1 MTDRWKM
8 NRIGFVNFWLYDEEN
23 FEFVDGKL
31 LLRGQNGSGKS
42 ITTQSFIPFVLDGD
56 RTPSRLDPFGS
67 SDRRMEYYFLGEEGK
82 DESTGYLFLE
92 FKKEGTEEY
101 RTIGI
106 GQRAKRGKP
115 MDFWG
120 FVILDQKRIG
130 YDLLLYKK
138 VGSSKIPLDRR
149 EMRALLGEENF
160 FTDSQSEYKKHV
172 NQYIFGFRKEEQ
184 YEQFIKLL
192 VKVRAPKLSKE
203 FKPTKVYEILND
215 SLQTL
220 TDEDLRAMV
229 DAMEKM
235 DEIQDSLEMLNRAF
249 ADIKIIRNE
258 YTRYNQ
264 YMLAKKAQAY
274 LQKKQEAEEAQKNL
288 ERQKQE
294 IQLVESTFR
303 EKEQRLKAL
312 EEQRTLAETE
322 RNGLLDMDLEG
333 IDRKLE
339 DARKQRQIAQED
351 ETRWN
356 NRIQDYNGKIWQS
369 EQQLK
374 KIQDQLE
381 ARRESISEFKEELQ
395 EQQEIL
401 QWEQHPQMIQALEQ
415 EDQERVEERTKEL
428 ETRRKFMEECQRT
441 LRQYE
446 DVSRR
451 YDEVLETLEYL
462 KKKKEEKNQDLLD
475 VQNQV
480 LEQIDRWIAEVYELE
495 KQAVRWHPDSAV
507 LRKAEEKV
515 KEYQSMEDA
524 GEIQELFRKSYEE
537 QRQNLLDQKNS
548 RENERK
554 IQFEIWKQ
562 EKEQLSTLLKQ
573 EELEPERSEKT
584 RASRIALEKAGIT
597 AIPFYKTVEFSGDL
611 DSASCARLEAQLQN
625 AGILDALVVSA
636 KDFDRIRTECPE
648 FLDTVLWVEEDG
660 DSRFDALTVSEELD
674 PEIQQTVRRI
684 LSNIYT
690 DQDQAPSDEK
700 LTAGVCFGTDGWF
713 RQGMVFGRAEKTGDA
728 EFVGFL
734 ARKRR
739 KEQKIHELENGIQ
752 MQEKRIGE
760 LDQEIEKWKEDL
772 KILQREY
779 QKLPG
784 FSDLNTILNREREC
798 QFLLKQVTD
807 EYNQKEL
814 SEKKLAQEK
823 NNQYQSVLQAC
834 KPFPYGR
841 TEHAYREAM
850 DALEA
855 YRSICQEI
863 SQCLLK
869 LENEKEAGMTQKEA
883 IEEYQVRMDD
893 AFLERDKYSTKV
905 RQSDIQIRQYEE
917 YLNRPDVVEK
927 ANRLKKLWEELA
939 LITEES
945 GALREELAVL
955 KADRERLLK
964 SEPEQTEMLQQKIR
978 LETMLRSYFEE
989 ELSLKLVIDRDGRSL
1004 VDCAK
1009 TAVGMLRE
1017 SDKNREVAELFQ
1029 SLYQV
1034 YQRHNSSLTNYGTAI
1049 ENCFES
1055 GSASA
1060 REIQNSN
1067 ILRNRVQIV
1076 STWKGKKVYL
1086 EEFYKILKTAIDETE
1101 LLIQKKDREL
1111 FEDILSQTISQQLTD
1126 KIAESRK
1133 WVADMSKL
1141 MREMDTSM
1149 GLSFSLDWK
1158 PCSAENE
1165 TELDTSELEKI
1176 LLRDRELLTIE
1187 DIEKV
1192 AGHFRSKIRTEKMKL
1207 EDENGMINYMEL
1219 VRDALDYRKWF
1230 EFHMYFKRGEEPKKL
1245 LTNAAFNRFSGGEKA
1260 MAMYVP
1266 LFAAVNAQYKKAENK
1281 DHPRMVALDEAFAG
1295 VDDKNISSM
1304 FELVQKLDFDY
1315 IMNSQALWGC
1325 FETVK
1330 GLRIAELLRPQNSR
1344 TVSVICYTWNGRER
1358 ILDEQ

>member
-1 MTDRWKM
+1 MNDRWKM
-8 NRIGFVNFWLYDEEN
+8 NRIGFVNFWLYDEED

-92 FKKEGTEEY
+92 FKKEEAEEY

-120 FVILDQKRIG
+120 FVILDQRRIG
-130 YDLLLYKK
+130 RDLWLYKT
-138 VGSSKIPLDRR
+138 VGSSRIPLDKR
-149 EMRALLGEENF
+149 EMKAALGEENF

-249 ADIKIIRNE
+249 ADVKIIRNE

-264 YMLAKKAQAY
+264 YMLARKAQAY
-274 LQKKQEAEEAQKNL
+274 LQEKQEVEEAQRKL
-288 ERQKQE
+288 EQQKQE
-294 IQLVESTFR
+294 IQQKENDCK
-303 EKEQRLKAL
+303 EKTQRLKEL
-312 EEQRTLAETE
+312 EERKTLAETE

-339 DARKQRQIAQED
+339 DARKQKSIALED

-356 NRIQDYNGKIWQS
+356 DKIQEYNTKLWQA
-369 EQQLK
+369 ELQLK
-374 KIQDQLE
+374 NLQDQIDG
-381 ARRESISEFKEELQ
+381 RREQLLEFREELE
-395 EQQEIL
+395 EQQETL
-401 QWEQHPQMIQALEQ
+401 QWEQHPQILQALSQ
-415 EDQERVEERTKEL
+415 ENQESMQEISRGL
-428 ETRRKFMEECQRT
+428 ETRRKLMEECLQGI
-441 LRQYE
+441 RQYE
-446 DVSRR
+446 ELSGR
-451 YDEVLETLEYL
+451 YDEALEQLESL
-462 KKKKEEKNQDLLD
+462 KKEKENRNQDL
-475 VQNQV
+475 QEARNQV
-480 LEQIDRWIAEVYELE
+480 SEQIDRWITEVFELAEQSVWW
-495 KQAVRWHPDSAV
+495 QPDSAV
-507 LRKAEEKV
+507 LQETEEKV
-515 KEYQSMEDA
+515 KGYQSVDDA

-537 QRQNLLDQKNS
+537 QRQGLLDQKSS
-548 RENERK
+548 RENEWK
-554 IQFEIWKQ
+554 IQFGILEQ
-562 EKEQLSTLLKQ
+562 EKEELSAILKQ
-573 EELEPERSEKT
+573 EELEPGRSERTK
-584 RASRIALEKAGIT
+584 ASRIALVKMGI
-597 AIPFYKTVEFSGDL
+597 AAVPFYKTVEFAGDL
-611 DSASCARLEAQLQN
+611 DARSYARLEAQLQN
-625 AGILDALVVSA
+625 AGILDALVVTE
-636 KDFDRIRTECPE
+636 KDLDRIRTQCPE
-648 FLDTVLWVEEDG
+648 FLDIVLWAEKIG
-660 DSRFDALTVSEELD
+660 NSKFGALTVSEELEPD
-674 PEIQQTVRRI
+674 MQQAVRRI
-684 LSNIYT
+684 LSNIYE
-690 DQDQAPSDEK
+690 DEAQN
-700 LTAGVCFGTDGWF
+700 AGICIRKDGWF
-713 RQGMVFGRAEKTGDA
+713 RQGMLVGRADKTGDA

-739 KEQKIHELENGIQ
+739 KEQKIHELETAIQ
-752 MQEKRIGE
+752 LQKEKNAEIE
-760 LDQEIEKWKEDL
+760 QEIEKWKEAL
-772 KILQREY
+772 ELLQREY

-784 FSDLNTILNREREC
+784 FSDLNAALKRENEC
-798 QFLLKQVTD
+798 QFLLKQATD
-807 EYNQKEL
+807 EWNQKEQQ
-814 SEKKLAQEK
+814 ERKLFQEK
-823 NNQYQSVLQAC
+823 NSRYQAVLQAC

-841 TEHAYREAM
+841 TEDAYKEAM
-850 DALEA
+850 DALET

-863 SQCLLK
+863 IQCLLK
-869 LENEKEAGMTQKEA
+869 LEHEKADRVSLNDSMEDYQTSMDEAFT
-883 IEEYQVRMDD
+883 
-893 AFLERDKYSTKV
+893 ERDKYSTRMKQFDV
-905 RQSDIQIRQYEE
+905 QISQYEE
-917 YLNRPDVVEK
+917 YLTRPDIVEK
-927 ANRLKKLWEELA
+927 ANRLKELRREINS
-939 LITEES
+939 ITEEWNEL
-945 GALREELAVL
+945 GKTLAVL
-955 KADRERLLK
+955 KSEIERLNK
-964 SEPEQTEMLQQKIR
+964 SEPEQKELLQQKIT
-978 LETMLRSYFEE
+978 LETMLRNYFEE
-989 ELSLKLVIDRDGRSL
+989 ELSLKLVMERESRSL
-1004 VDCAK
+1004 PDCAK
-1009 TAVGMLRE
+1009 EAAGMLRD
-1017 SDKNREVAELFQ
+1017 SDKNREPTELFNA
-1029 SLYQV
+1029 LYQV
-1034 YQRHNSSLTNYGTAI
+1034 YQRHNGSLTNYGTSI
-1049 ENCFES
+1049 EYCFES
-1055 GSASA
+1055 DSAVEPRSSNMLRSRA
-1060 REIQNSN
+1060 R
-1067 ILRNRVQIV
+1067 IV

-1086 EEFYKILKTAIDETE
+1086 EEFYKILKAAIDETE

-1126 KIAESRK
+1126 KIAASRK

-1149 GLSFSLDWK
+1149 GLCFSLDWK

-1165 TELDTSELEKI
+1165 AELDTSELETI

-1192 AGHFRSKIRTEKMKL
+1192 AAHFRSKIRTEKMKL
-1207 EDENGMINYMEL
+1207 EENNGMINYMEL

-1266 LFAAVNAQYKKAENK
+1266 LFAAVNAQYKKAGNK

-1304 FELVQKLDFDY
+1304 FELVHKLDFDY

-1344 TVSVICYTWNGRER
+1344 TVSVIRYTWNGKER